1 MRRKEI
7 WLTLI
12 AALLVALAIFAAR
25 LRDDEALCG
34 GRRYA
39 LGAVEKGA
47 APYVRLSADGRAG
60 AFLIDYGAT
69 RSSLSAAAFAG
80 PEGAVKNA
88 DLSLAGVGA
97 ASFTLRAYGM
107 PLAPSGGQL
116 GIIGTDLLSRLSV
129 QFSGRAAFVGAASC
143 RPDELRARGLV
154 PISQRGFFG
163 VDPTLNE
170 NHHPNVPVV
179 FVHLGDVQAWAQV
192 DTGYDDILYPHSVD
206 INQPLFDRLVE
217 SGLRL
222 DHVADIGVATCSG
235 GESRGVYRVADR
247 PLAIENGQG
256 ETIVRIN
263 SFYLILKRANGC
275 GGIAEMTTPAAQI
288 GASFLKLFRTILF
301 DPGGETL
308 WVKGRAGER

>member
-1 MRRKEI
+1 MRRREI
-7 WLTLI
+7 WLTLA
-12 AALLVALAIFAAR
+12 AALLVVLAFFAAR

-39 LGAVEKGA
+39 LDAVEKGS
-47 APYVRLSADGRAG
+47 APYVTLSADGRTG

-69 RSSLSAAAFAG
+69 RSSLSTTAFAG

-88 DLSLAGVGA
+88 VLSLAGVGA

-107 PLAPSGGQL
+107 PLAPAGGQL
-116 GIIGTDLLSRLSV
+116 GVIGTDLLSRLAV
-129 QFSGRAAFVGAASC
+129 QFSGRAAFIGAAAC

-154 PISQRGFFG
+154 PIFQRGFFG
-163 VDPTLNE
+163 ADPTLNDDH
-170 NHHPNVPVV
+170 NPNVPVV
-179 FVHLGDVQAWAQV
+179 FVRLGAVQAWAQI
-192 DTGYDDILYPHSVD
+192 DTGYDDILYPHSID
-206 INQPLFDRLVE
+206 INQPLFDRLAE
-217 SGLRL
+217 SGVRL

-235 GESRGVYRVADR
+235 GESRGVYKVADH

-263 SFYLILKRANGC
+263 SFYLIPKRANGC
-275 GGIAEMTTPAAQI
+275 GGIAEMRAPAAQI

-301 DPGGETL
+301 DPDDKTV
-308 WVKGRAGER
+308 WVRGRAGER